1 MDSKDPT
8 ETVATETTAQE
19 SRLPQFS
26 LDRRITVL
34 MILLT
39 IIVLGTVATI
49 SIPIELLPSGF
60 AGPHLSVR
68 VPWREAPSQEVLDK
82 IVLPL
87 EEELSTVAGIDQ
99 LNSYART
106 GFAMCN
112 LMFKQGTDMDVAYRE
127 VRDRVERAR
136 IQMPDDV
143 EQIFVYKDDSS
154 GIPIF
159 FLGLAIDPAVVDV
172 YNLVQDEIV
181 LRLQRVEG
189 VASVDAYG
197 LEEKEIL
204 IELDRERT
212 SAAGLNIYEL
222 AQQLSG
228 DNFTLSSG
236 TVYQGSKKL
245 LLRSVARYHNL
256 EELEDR
262 LIADNVRLR
271 DIATVTYDL
280 PEKT

>member
-1 MDSKDPT
+1 MDKRDPIEPVT
-8 ETVATETTAQE
+8 TETTARE

-49 SIPIELLPSGF
+49 GIPIELLPSGF
-60 AGPHLSVR
+60 AGPHLSVQ

-106 GFAMCN
+106 GFGMCN

-136 IQMPDDV
+136 IEMPDDV
-143 EQIFVYKDDSS
+143 EQIFVHKDDAS

-204 IELDRERT
+204 IELDR
-212 SAAGLNIYEL
+212 
-222 AQQLSG
+222 
-228 DNFTLSSG
+228 
-236 TVYQGSKKL
+236 
-245 LLRSVARYHNL
+245 
-256 EELEDR
+256 
-262 LIADNVRLR
+262 
-271 DIATVTYDL
+271 
-280 PEKT
+280 